1 MILAALVSAAACEM
15 IDSTPRDID
24 SGEGSCQL
32 EVRFADKAAATRVTG
47 QSLDD
52 ESRVRNVQIFVF
64 RSDNGGILDASAAAG
79 FDQPLDYSSVSGSG
93 PSLNLTCTTGE
104 REIWAV
110 VNGAS
115 DLVSSGA
122 VGSRDELLLQTSAL
136 SENSS
141 DGLFMIGSVEQTLA
155 AGSSSVEIPVRR
167 VCASV
172 ILESVTNAMEA
183 PAYRKPGSFR
193 LKDVYL
199 MNVPARIDY
208 GLSISPSSLGASDWY
223 AKLGKEADP
232 AKSAL
237 ILDESAPHVL
247 DYNNTYKTVHSF
259 YAYPN
264 DCPPST
270 DANWSP
276 RATVLVLE
284 AEFDVD
290 GVTYDCYYPVTLYK
304 EDEGTGLEGNR
315 QYRVRLTIKRPGS
328 DNPNEPVEFD
338 RLSGVIE
345 VVDWEDGAEYTET
358 I

>member
-167 VCASV
+167 ACASV

-208 GLSISPSSLGASDWY
+208 GQSTSPSSLGASDWY

-264 DCPPST
+264 DCPPS
-270 DANWSP
+270 
-276 RATVLVLE
+276 
-284 AEFDVD
+284 
-290 GVTYDCYYPVTLYK
+290 VTYDCYYPVTLYK

-345 VVDWEDGAEYTET
+345 VIDWEDGAEYTET

>member
-1 MILAALVSAAACEM
+1 
-15 IDSTPRDID
+15 
-24 SGEGSCQL
+24 
-32 EVRFADKAAATRVTG
+32 
-47 QSLDD
+47 
-52 ESRVRNVQIFVF
+52 
-64 RSDNGGILDASAAAG
+64 
-79 FDQPLDYSSVSGSG
+79 
-93 PSLNLTCTTGE
+93 
-104 REIWAV
+104 
-110 VNGAS
+110 
-115 DLVSSGA
+115 
-122 VGSRDELLLQTSAL
+122 
-136 SENSS
+136 
-141 DGLFMIGSVEQTLA
+141 
-155 AGSSSVEIPVRR
+155 
-167 VCASV
+167 
-172 ILESVTNAMEA
+172 
-183 PAYRKPGSFR
+183 
-193 LKDVYL
+193 

-208 GLSISPSSLGASDWY
+208 GQSTSPSSLGASDWY
-223 AKLGKEADP
+223 ARLGKEADP